1 LSIAKFAQ
9 SPIAKTI
16 LKEKAVKDPKAFRD
30 KMREQG
36 RAQGKGK
43 GKGRGKGNKGQ
54 PKAE

>member
-1 LSIAKFAQ
+1 MRCASEIRFTCHF
-9 SPIAKTI
+9 PDTHP
-16 LKEKAVKDPKAFRD
+16 KDPKAFRD